1 MEVKKNP
8 NVDLEKSRGT
18 YLLIG
23 LASTLLIIYLVFNY
37 TTHEAGEIIELQG
50 DAVQIEEEI
59 VPITRQQQATPP
71 PPPPA
76 AAEVLNIV
84 EDDVELEEEL
94 EIEDTESDEDEEI
107 EIIEVEEEEET
118 DEVFQFAVIEDKP
131 EFPGG
136 EKALLQYLVSNTKYP
151 EISIESDIQGTVYVQ
166 FVIDKSGKVTDV
178 QIARGVD
185 KYLDKEAIRVVKSMP
200 PWKPGKQ
207 RGKAVKVQ
215 YFLPVKFVLG

>member
-8 NVDLEKSRGT
+8 NVDLEKSKGM
-18 YLLIG
+18 YLLVG

-37 TTHEAGEIIELQG
+37 TTHEAGAITELQG
-50 DAVQIEEEI
+50 NAVQIEEEI

-76 AAEVLNIV
+76 AAEILNIV

-131 EFPGG
+131 TFPGG
-136 EKALLQYLVSNTKYP
+136 EGAMLQYLAENIKYP
-151 EISIESDIQGTVYVQ
+151 EISIESDSQGTVYVQ
-166 FVIDKSGKVTDV
+166 FVIDKSGNVTDILIV
-178 QIARGVD
+178 RGVD
-185 KYLDKEAIRVVKSMP
+185 KYIDKEAVRVMKSMP
-200 PWKPGKQ
+200 KWKPGKQ
-207 RGKAVKVQ
+207 RGKPVKVQ
-215 YFLPVKFVLG
+215 YVIPVKFTLG